1 MSWSQQVP
9 PLFPGL
15 RAADRRAFVDR
26 LALRG
31 WRRPGSGEC
40 RIFCSIFAIVGREMQ
55 QRGWRFGVKRAVDFT
70 VACFGLVST
79 APVTLLAAGA
89 IRATMG
95 RPVLFR
101 QTRPGRGGRPFT
113 CYKLRTMKA
122 GEGSDAARLTPLGRL
137 LRSTSL
143 DEIPQLLNV
152 VRGEMSLVGP
162 RPLLMSYLARYSP
175 EQARRHEVLPGMTGW
190 AQINGRNAL
199 THEERFALDVWYV
212 DHWNLTLDVKILL
225 VTLARVIRGSGINAA
240 GHATMPEFQGT
251 LSRSSETSPPANG
264 PSSSPRLS
272 VPFAAVPPPTGV
284 ANAG

>member
-1 MSWSQQVP
+1 
-9 PLFPGL
+9 
-15 RAADRRAFVDR
+15 
-26 LALRG
+26 
-31 WRRPGSGEC
+31 
-40 RIFCSIFAIVGREMQ
+40 MQ
-55 QRGWRFGVKRAVDFT
+55 QRGWRLGVKRAVDLT
-70 VACFGLVST
+70 AACFGLLST

-95 RPVLFR
+95 RPILFR

-122 GEGSDAARLTPLGRL
+122 GPGSDAERLTPLGRF
-137 LRSTSL
+137 LRTTSL

-152 VRGEMSLVGP
+152 VRGDMSLVGP

-175 EQARRHEVLPGMTGW
+175 EQARRHDVLPGMTGW

-212 DHWNLTLDVKILL
+212 DHWSLGLDAKILL
-225 VTLARVIRGSGINAA
+225 ATLGRVIRGSGINAA

-251 LSRSSETSPPANG
+251 PSARSHGATMTG
-264 PSSSPRLS
+264 PSSNGPDESSAPPLSPLVVAS
-272 VPFAAVPPPTGV
+272 VSQSSGV